1 MSEAISTLTND
12 FKIFHAQCQ
21 RLEITLNMHQDLF
34 EAETPQRMMMTGM
47 AHHFFNDLSHIL
59 QNEFLV
65 QVYKLTDNASVRTKG
80 EERANLTFLRIQC
93 DLDAC
98 GLLGDNDTR
107 QQIAACVDTVQQFRE
122 DVAKEARNRVCAHLD
137 RETLRDLFTKDA
149 DEQGPGAHEDHQREA
164 FFDSMYRFCELVA
177 GLLNIEVAE
186 VKDVGR
192 LPGASAKEIFQ
203 WVEHRIKRPN
213 RRLSGE

>member
-1 MSEAISTLTND
+1 MSQAISALTND
-12 FKIFHAQCQ
+12 FLIFHGQCQ
-21 RLEITLNMHQDLF
+21 RLEITLNMYQDLY
-34 EAETPQRMMMTGM
+34 ESDTPQRMIMTRM
-47 AHHFFNDLSHIL
+47 AHHFFEDLSHIL

-65 QVYKLTDNASVRTKG
+65 QVYKLTDNASSGRKG
-80 EERANLTFLRIQC
+80 AERANLTFLRIQA
-93 DLDAC
+93 DLYAC
-98 GLLGDNDTR
+98 GLLGDNYTR
-107 QQIAACVDTVQQFRE
+107 QQIAACVDTIQQFRE

-177 GLLNIEVAE
+177 GLLNIELAE

-203 WVEHRIKRPN
+203 WIEHRIDRPN
-213 RRLSGE
+213 QRLAAE